1 MEYLFWALAG
11 WCGTPWRRWP
21 PPPPPD
27 PWWWIVKIVAI
38 VGGIVGGIL
47 AERFIGE
54 AERGPMRFVA
64 TVIGAAI
71 IGRVAAEVVSEFG
84 GNRGSGPIGGANV
97 DVGR

>member
-27 PWWWIVKIVAI
+27 PWWWIIKIIAV

-47 AERFIGE
+47 TDRYIGAAERSPI
-54 AERGPMRFVA
+54 RFVA
-64 TVIGAAI
+64 TVVGAALL
-71 IGRVAAEVVSEFG
+71 GRVLAEIASEFG
-84 GNRGSGPIGGANV
+84 GNRGPIAGV
-97 DVGR
+97 DARG